1 MIEKIVMQI
10 ADESGNTV
18 EIVESDLKIQS
29 KLDSTIADYF
39 SQIIFAQQGIA
50 DDEIRIAE
58 KFNLAHE
65 LKLYLKEMK
74 TNA

>member
-1 MIEKIVMQI
+1 MIEKIIMQI

-18 EIVESDLKIQS
+18 ELIESDLKIQS

-39 SQIIFAQQGIA
+39 SRIIFAQQGIA

-74 TNA
+74 KNA

>member
-1 MIEKIVMQI
+1 MVEKIIMQI

-29 KLDSTIADYF
+29 KLDATIADYF
-39 SQIIFAQQGIA
+39 SQIIFAQQAIP

-65 LKLYLKEMK
+65 LKLYIQEMRK
-74 TNA
+74 NA